1 MSEMYSGGWQNS
13 AMPDVVGFIEKF
25 QQRRAQRD
33 ADAAANRDHE
43 NQARRDAEALQTH
56 AESRVHHAPNSEP
69 TSPLAPSFSHTPSPS
84 TRSVQ
89 FSNAD
94 SGVHPQG
101 PRIPHAGA

>member
-1 MSEMYSGGWQNS
+1 METMSGGWQNS

-43 NQARRDAEALQTH
+43 NQTRRDAEALQTH
-56 AESRVHHAPNSEP
+56 AESRVHHQPASPSS
-69 TSPLAPSFSHTPSPS
+69 SPLAPTFSHTPPGG

-89 FSNAD
+89 FSDSA

-101 PRIPHAGA
+101 PRMPHAGT